1 MEAQYKKF
9 IVGFIILVSVSLFTI
24 MFINYK
30 IDCYGIFTADYT
42 KVGQETNNNY
52 IKTKYIIENPEK
64 FDSFIF
70 GSSRV
75 EYIPVENLEGG
86 KFYNMTYVQGIPSE
100 WLDTIK
106 TFKKNNVS
114 MKNIIIAVDDF
125 SATIFPEEHLNS
137 PNLLSYS
144 SIKNNLSNIIKYYLL
159 KNPLDDRSKAI
170 IKNGRPSNVNV
181 EGTGRVIRIDDEEF
195 YRSDAHLNKSMFE
208 RPTILGNYE
217 NNRIDEVVNEIK
229 QIKDLCDNNNISLT
243 VIFNPIHITTYEN
256 TNKEKLLEFKSK
268 LSEITNYWDFNSINE
283 ITTNNYYWYET
294 SHYREIVGSMMLKKI
309 YGEQYKKDIE
319 VPSEFGKL
327 VIKKIL

>member
-1 MEAQYKKF
+1 M
-9 IVGFIILVSVSLFTI
+9 
-24 MFINYK
+24 
-30 IDCYGIFTADYT
+30 
-42 KVGQETNNNY
+42 
-52 IKTKYIIENPEK
+52 
-64 FDSFIF
+64 
-70 GSSRV
+70 

-106 TFKKNNVS
+106 TFKENNVS

-217 NNRIDEVVNEIK
+217 NNRIDEVINEIE

-268 LSEITNYWDFNSINE
+268 
-283 ITTNNYYWYET
+283 
-294 SHYREIVGSMMLKKI
+294 
-309 YGEQYKKDIE
+309 
-319 VPSEFGKL
+319 
-327 VIKKIL
+327 